1 MKIAARKF
9 ISPLSSLSSV
19 YYEDKNKLI
28 KAQLNRIH
36 FWSRNSSSLPA
47 PLPQLQSSSSSSKSA
62 LSGNN
67 QLTASSF
74 SDIGLLFR
82 YDSQQISIC
91 IHKMREEIVI
101 PFSEIV
107 ECRFIDERQMMMSL
121 RPSFVRRCYTHST
134 KYPYKKEPKTLNHN
148 EALSSIRMTIN
159 DYFSNVEYL
168 LIKTYHKLELEVFN
182 EPLKPMILNNSTT
195 KSLSIKI

>member
-121 RPSFVRRCYTHST
+121 RPSFVRRV
-134 KYPYKKEPKTLNHN
+134 
-148 EALSSIRMTIN
+148 SI
-159 DYFSNVEYL
+159 
-168 LIKTYHKLELEVFN
+168 
-182 EPLKPMILNNSTT
+182 
-195 KSLSIKI
+195 